1 MGSCDWSHKFEI
13 GSSWICRFSL
23 KLICRLVNLNIRDE
37 HINLIR
43 LIPRI
48 LLTGEQC
55 EWIHWNGNVARSRKY
70 HRDRWNV
77 RIHWWWSRDE
87 ESIFINVENVNAFE
101 WIGLSFFPPTNAS
114 GFPADNGNLF
124 CVADEMQN
132 LLINGVFSVGGRL
145 SRMVIKKTVM
155 DSSELM
161 PSVTFS
167 PDSAG
172 T

>member
-1 MGSCDWSHKFEI
+1 
-13 GSSWICRFSL
+13 
-23 KLICRLVNLNIRDE
+23 
-37 HINLIR
+37 
-43 LIPRI
+43 
-48 LLTGEQC
+48 
-55 EWIHWNGNVARSRKY
+55 
-70 HRDRWNV
+70 V

-87 ESIFINVENVNAFE
+87 ESIFNNVENVNAFE

-114 GFPADNGNLF
+114 GFPAENENQS

>member
-1 MGSCDWSHKFEI
+1 
-13 GSSWICRFSL
+13 
-23 KLICRLVNLNIRDE
+23 
-37 HINLIR
+37 
-43 LIPRI
+43 
-48 LLTGEQC
+48 
-55 EWIHWNGNVARSRKY
+55 
-70 HRDRWNV
+70 
-77 RIHWWWSRDE
+77 
-87 ESIFINVENVNAFE
+87 
-101 WIGLSFFPPTNAS
+101 
-114 GFPADNGNLF
+114 
-124 CVADEMQN
+124 MQN